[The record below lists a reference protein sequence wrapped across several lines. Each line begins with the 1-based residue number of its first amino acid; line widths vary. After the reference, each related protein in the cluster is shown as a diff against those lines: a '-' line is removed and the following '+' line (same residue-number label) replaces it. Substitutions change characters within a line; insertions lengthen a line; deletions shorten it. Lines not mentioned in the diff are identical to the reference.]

1 MPQGRVRREPRRHPT
16 GEKSAECP
24 DHQLRDEGREP
35 ACHEAGKHQEPE
47 SRTDGHQT
55 PQRLH
60 RRTRMISDRVMMKV
74 LSVLKSRTR
83 TAGFWG
89 VIIVETRSTGV
100 EISTNGKA
108 GCMMDATGWFFTSG
122 LLTSSA

>member
-1 MPQGRVRREPRRHPT
+1 MPHGRVRGQPGRHPA
-16 GEKSAECP
+16 GEEGAECP
-24 DHQLRDEGREP
+24 DQQLRDQGREP
-35 ACHEAGKHQEPE
+35 AGHEAGEHQEPE
-47 SRTDGHQT
+47 SRTDRHQT
-55 PQRLH
+55 PQSLH

-89 VIIVETRSTGV
+89 VIIVDTRSTGV
-100 EISTNGKA
+100 EMSTNGKA
-108 GCMMDATGWFFTSG
+108 GCMIDSTGWLFTAG